1 MLSRKYYIML
11 ARVIKDNSELIND
24 TIVDVDGIKSIV
36 INKDSFINDLSN
48 ELKKDNINFNYSRFE
63 EACND

>member
-11 ARVIKDNSELIND
+11 ARVIKDNSVELVD
-24 TIVDVDGIKSIV
+24 ETIQDSEGKWY
-36 INKDSFINDLSN
+36 INKDNLIHDLSR
-48 ELKKDNINFNYSRFE
+48 ELKQDNINFNYTSFD